1 VGHGWTLIPVPVRTP
16 KNIARPITIKPR
28 AILLRCIIDFIG
40 AFFR

>member
-1 VGHGWTLIPVPVRTP
+1 MPVPVRTP
-16 KNIARPITIKPR
+16 RNSAKPITTRPR